1 MMTNRLA
8 GESSP
13 YLLQHA
19 ENPVNWYPW
28 GEEAFNH
35 ARQENKPVFLSI
47 GYSACHWCHVM
58 AHESFENEEV
68 AGIMN
73 KHFINIKVD
82 REERPDIDGI
92 YMDAV
97 QAMTGGG
104 GWPLTVF
111 LTPDGKPF
119 YGGTYFP
126 PEDRQG
132 MPGFSRV
139 LLAMNDAYHNR
150 SGDVTATADQITKA
164 LSKNIQSMGFTG
176 PLTART
182 LDIAY
187 TVLQQS
193 FDTNHG
199 GFSNAP
205 KFPQPGL
212 LEFLLRYS
220 LRSKDPSAL
229 RMAEVTLEKMAQG
242 GIYDQVGGGFHR
254 YSTDTQWLVPHFEK
268 MLYDNALLSR
278 LYLHAYQVTHR
289 LLFRFIAEGTL
300 DYILR
305 EMTGIHG
312 GFYSAQ
318 DADSEGVEGKYY
330 VWQLSEFNDALGG
343 ELSPKMKDYY
353 GITQEGNFENT
364 NILHVA
370 YESAADRETVEEAN
384 AILLKKRGQRVMPGR
399 DEKVLASWNG
409 LMLAAMAEAACVLG
423 REDYLAAAVKN
434 GTFIVDV
441 MIKDGYL
448 NHVHKDGIARL
459 DGYLLDYAAV
469 IEGLLS
475 LHQATFSGK
484 WLSQAISLAE
494 HMVEQFWDTGKKAFF
509 DTGNR
514 HEDLIVRPKSVID
527 NVLPSGESAA
537 TMVLL
542 RLALLTGNNSFR
554 GMIEKSLVSAGPVM
568 AQHPSAFSFRLC
580 ALDFYMGSPKEV
592 AVVGPPNDADT
603 LKLLDVLYRNWI
615 PNMVFA
621 ASDPDDPLPAEEIP
635 LLENR
640 NMIDARPTVYVCEK
654 NVCKTPVSDPVSL
667 EAQLGGQ

>member
-1 MMTNRLA
+1 MTNRLA

-19 ENPVNWYPW
+19 ENPVDWYPW

-35 ARQENKPVFLSI
+35 ARQENKPVLLSI

-58 AHESFENEEV
+58 AHESFENEAV
-68 AGIMN
+68 AKIMN
-73 KHFINIKVD
+73 EHFISIKVD

-97 QAMTGGG
+97 QTVTGAG
-104 GWPLTVF
+104 GWPLTIF

-132 MPGFSRV
+132 MPGFSRI

-150 SGDVTATADQITKA
+150 SGDVTATADQITRA
-164 LSKNIQSMGFTG
+164 LSKDVHAVGFSG
-176 PLTART
+176 PLSART
-182 LDIAY
+182 LDIAN
-187 TVLQQS
+187 TVMQRS
-193 FDTNHG
+193 FDVQNG
-199 GFSNAP
+199 GFGNAP
-205 KFPQPGL
+205 KFPQPGV
-212 LEFLLRYS
+212 LEFFLRYS
-220 LRSKDPSAL
+220 LRSKDPEAL
-229 RMAEVTLEKMAQG
+229 HIVEVTLEKMARG

-254 YSTDTQWLVPHFEK
+254 YSTDARWLVPHFEK

-278 LYLHAYQVTHR
+278 LYLNAYQATR
-289 LLFRFIAEGTL
+289 RQLFRTITERTL
-300 DYILR
+300 DYVLR

-318 DADSEGVEGKYY
+318 DADSEEIEGKYY
-330 VWQLSEFNDALGG
+330 VWSLREFDDILGE
-343 ELSPKMKDYY
+343 ELSQKMKDYY
-353 GITQEGNFENT
+353 GVTQEGNFENA
-364 NILHVA
+364 NILHIA
-370 YESAADRETVEEAN
+370 NESAADREMVEEAN
-384 AILLKKRGQRVMPGR
+384 TILLKRRGQRVMPGR

-409 LMLAAMAEAACVLG
+409 LMLAAMAEASCVLG
-423 REDYLAAAVKN
+423 RKDYLTAAVKN

-448 NHVHKDGIARL
+448 NHVHKDGITRL
-459 DGYLLDYAAV
+459 DGYLLDYSSV

-475 LHQATFSGK
+475 LHRATFSGK
-484 WLSQAISLAE
+484 WLTQAISLAE
-494 HMVEQFWDTGKKAFF
+494 HMVEQFWDADKKAFY
-509 DTGNR
+509 DTGSR
-514 HEDLIVRPKSVID
+514 HEDLIVRPRSTID

-537 TMVLL
+537 TLVLL
-542 RLALLTGNNSFR
+542 KLAFLTGNSSFR
-554 GMIEKSLVSAGPVM
+554 AMAEKSLVSTGPVM

-580 ALDFYMGSPKEV
+580 ALDFYMGSPKEI
-592 AVVGPPNDADT
+592 AVVGPPNDTDT

-621 ASDPDDPLPAEEIP
+621 ASDPDDPFPAGDVP

-654 NVCKTPVSDPVSL
+654 NMCKSPVSDPDLL
-667 EAQLGGQ
+667 EEQIGGP